1 MKLWLRNA
9 ILRLTT
15 EYTGIHRCPII
26 RKLVHEGDW
35 ENRERSASLRQDRC
49 CEVEPKPLPLAFLPR
64 RGAGDEAESE
74 DLPVESAYLVLR
86 TKEQYVPRRCGRR
99 GFIAVNPEA
108 RLQTDR
114 RSMISRC
121 RPSRY
126 ASVFPNKPR
135 IQRNL
140 IHRTCWTLIP
150 RVLFFFC
157 GLRAVPMP
165 QVDVS
170 PCFVCGRPRNLIQQT
185 TKGGRSLWHV
195 LLSPGTSTLA
205 RAPWKT

>member
-86 TKEQYVPRRCGRR
+86 TKEQYDPRRCGRR
-99 GFIAVNPEA
+99 GFIAAIPEA

-114 RSMISRC
+114 WVNDLAMPPFEECVGFPKRTAHPAQSHTQDMLDVDSAC
-121 RPSRY
+121 
-126 ASVFPNKPR
+126 SVFLLRPPGSADASSR
-135 IQRNL
+135 RF
-140 IHRTCWTLIP
+140 P
-150 RVLFFFC
+150 LFR
-157 GLRAVPMP
+157 LREAA
-165 QVDVS
+165 QS
-170 PCFVCGRPRNLIQQT
+170 HT
-185 TKGGRSLWHV
+185 TDD
-195 LLSPGTSTLA
+195 
-205 RAPWKT
+205 